1 MPARV
6 DWDNW
11 RTKFIKGPDDLD
23 LKRLSEYSGAPAYQ
37 SLRNRSSL
45 EDWPGQRKR
54 YRDTLSTQASLVPE
68 VQATAAQVEKI
79 IDTAEMLTRHI
90 RAAKMVGMK
99 AVQALQLIDP
109 ATLKPAEALAMLK
122 FAIEAERLTEGMATQ
137 KQTENNADD
146 LNVNVTWRVVE
157 PDGH

>member
-45 EDWPGQRKR
+45 EDWPGQRRR
-54 YRDTLSTQASLVPE
+54 YRDTLSTQASTHPD
-68 VQATAAQVEKI
+68 VQATTAQVEKI
-79 IDTAEMLTRHI
+79 IDTAEMLTRHM
-90 RAAKMVGMK
+90 RAAKMVGQK
-99 AVQALQLIDP
+99 GLQAIQMIDP

-137 KQTENNADD
+137 KHVENNNDD
-146 LNVNVTWRVVE
+146 LTVNVTWRVIE
-157 PDGH
+157 PDAH